1 MRQSEPQEPQEPQE
15 PVEDI
20 SGNGDSVSGSLAPE
34 DMPSEQEEERP
45 PLIPAFLRAEGS
57 TAEGEGDG
65 VAQPAVD
72 AGVAAE
78 AAATEAA
85 ATEAA
90 GEEKFSFMRD
100 AERRA
105 FWRKP
110 LVRAGLSLAV
120 GLGLLALAGQW
131 AYHQR
136 ASLYARIPLARL
148 VLDAACRPL
157 NCRIAPWQNIHAVE
171 IESSEFLK
179 NPDESYALHVALRN
193 SSLHPVAMPALEL
206 SLLDADQQ
214 LVARRVIAVDPA
226 VPAPPVLP
234 ARGQWNID
242 ATVDVRLP
250 PDLAQRDISGY
261 RLTVF
266 YP

>member
-1 MRQSEPQEPQEPQE
+1 M
-15 PVEDI
+15 
-20 SGNGDSVSGSLAPE
+20 
-34 DMPSEQEEERP
+34 
-45 PLIPAFLRAEGS
+45 
-57 TAEGEGDG
+57 
-65 VAQPAVD
+65 
-72 AGVAAE
+72 
-78 AAATEAA
+78 
-85 ATEAA
+85 
-90 GEEKFSFMRD
+90 
-100 AERRA
+100 
-105 FWRKP
+105 
-110 LVRAGLSLAV
+110 
-120 GLGLLALAGQW
+120 
-131 AYHQR
+131 
-136 ASLYARIPLARL
+136 YARIPLARL

-171 IESSEFLK
+171 IEASEFLK

>member
-1 MRQSEPQEPQEPQE
+1 MVAPNRQSMLASPQKPPRQKQPGKKN
-15 PVEDI
+15 
-20 SGNGDSVSGSLAPE
+20 SRLCA
-34 DMPSEQEEERP
+34 MPS
-45 PLIPAFLRAEGS
+45 
-57 TAEGEGDG
+57 
-65 VAQPAVD
+65 
-72 AGVAAE
+72 AGRS
-78 AAATEAA
+78 
-85 ATEAA
+85 
-90 GEEKFSFMRD
+90 G
-100 AERRA
+100 
-105 FWRKP
+105 
-110 LVRAGLSLAV
+110 AGLSLAV

-171 IESSEFLK
+171 IEASEFLK

-214 LVARRVIAVDPA
+214 LVVRRVIAVDPA
-226 VPAPPVLP
+226 VPSPPVLP
-234 ARGQWNID
+234 PRGQWHVD

-250 PDLAQRDISGY
+250 ADLAQRDISGY

>member
-1 MRQSEPQEPQEPQE
+1 
-15 PVEDI
+15 
-20 SGNGDSVSGSLAPE
+20 
-34 DMPSEQEEERP
+34 MPSEQEEELP

-72 AGVAAE
+72 AGVAAEAAATE

-171 IESSEFLK
+171 IEASEFLK

-234 ARGQWNID
+234 PRGQWNID

-250 PDLAQRDISGY
+250 ADLAQRDISGY

>member
-1 MRQSEPQEPQEPQE
+1 MNCQPLRVVFVKG
-15 PVEDI
+15 PVARAQLAACVNA
-20 SGNGDSVSGSLAPE
+20 GNVGKVNTAPVVAVLGHDLAFPE
-34 DMPSEQEEERP
+34 
-45 PLIPAFLRAEGS
+45 
-57 TAEGEGDG
+57 
-65 VAQPAVD
+65 
-72 AGVAAE
+72 
-78 AAATEAA
+78 
-85 ATEAA
+85 
-90 GEEKFSFMRD
+90 
-100 AERRA
+100 
-105 FWRKP
+105 
-110 LVRAGLSLAV
+110 
-120 GLGLLALAGQW
+120 
-131 AYHQR
+131 
-136 ASLYARIPLARL
+136 RL
-148 VLDAACRPL
+148 VTLFAHKTDARSYY
-157 NCRIAPWQNIHAVE
+157 E
-171 IESSEFLK
+171 GK
-179 NPDESYALHVALRN
+179 PDVVASTALRN

>member
-1 MRQSEPQEPQEPQE
+1 M
-15 PVEDI
+15 EDI
-20 SGNGDSVSGSLAPE
+20 SGDGDLASGSPAPE
-34 DMPSEQEEERP
+34 DMPSEQEEELP

-65 VAQPAVD
+65 GAQPAVD
-72 AGVAAE
+72 AGVAA
-78 AAATEAA
+78 EAA

-171 IESSEFLK
+171 IEASEFLK

-214 LVARRVIAVDPA
+214 LVVRRVIAVDPA
-226 VPAPPVLP
+226 VPSPPVLP
-234 ARGQWNID
+234 PRGQWHVD

-250 PDLAQRDISGY
+250 ADLAQRDISGY